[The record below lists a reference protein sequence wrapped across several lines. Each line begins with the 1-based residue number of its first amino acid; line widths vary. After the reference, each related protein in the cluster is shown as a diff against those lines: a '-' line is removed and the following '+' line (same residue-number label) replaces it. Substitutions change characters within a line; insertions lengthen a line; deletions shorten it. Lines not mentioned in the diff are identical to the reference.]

1 MSIQIYNTLS
11 KRKEEFKPL
20 EPGKVKMY
28 VCGPT
33 VYNLIHIG
41 NARPMIVF
49 DTVRRYMEYK
59 GYDVYYVSNFTDVD
73 DKIIKKA
80 IERDLRRLFEE
91 GVKWLVFSGNLGFEA
106 WVLEVAF
113 ALKKDYDFQ
122 MATIFLFENVGENWN
137 ESNQELLARFKQV
150 DFVKYAYP
158 HYSNPGQLKEY
169 NQFLI
174 DNADGAYVFYDPEN
188 ETNLKYLYKMMVEK
202 EPFYVKQLSFDDLN
216 ELAENFYEN

>member
-1 MSIQIYNTLS
+1 M
-11 KRKEEFKPL
+11 
-20 EPGKVKMY
+20 
-28 VCGPT
+28 
-33 VYNLIHIG
+33 
-41 NARPMIVF
+41 
-49 DTVRRYMEYK
+49 
-59 GYDVYYVSNFTDVD
+59 
-73 DKIIKKA
+73 
-80 IERDLRRLFEE
+80 
-91 GVKWLVFSGNLGFEA
+91 
-106 WVLEVAF
+106 LEVAF

-216 ELAENFYEN
+216 ELAENFYENQVLYLDFSYHFFI

>member
-1 MSIQIYNTLS
+1 MKIFNTLTR
-11 KRKEEFKPL
+11 RKEEFVPL
-20 EPGKVKMY
+20 EEGKVKMY

-41 NARPMIVF
+41 NARPMIIF

-59 GYDVYYVSNFTDVD
+59 GYEVNYVSNFTDVD

>member
-1 MSIQIYNTLS
+1 MKIFNTLT
-11 KRKEEFKPL
+11 RQKEEFVPL
-20 EPGKVKMY
+20 EEGKVKMY

-41 NARPMIVF
+41 NARPMIIF

-59 GYDVYYVSNFTDVD
+59 GYEVNYVSNFTDVD

-174 DNADGAYVFYDPEN
+174 DNADGAYLFYDPEN